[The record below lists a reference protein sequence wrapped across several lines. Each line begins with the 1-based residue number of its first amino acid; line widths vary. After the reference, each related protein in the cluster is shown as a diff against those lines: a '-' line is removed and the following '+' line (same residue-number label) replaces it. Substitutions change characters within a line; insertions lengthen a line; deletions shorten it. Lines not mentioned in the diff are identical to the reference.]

1 MSPIALDGFL
11 ERKIQLLLELQ
22 KRTAFSLCWLIHNI
36 IFITCWVSANILLYQ
51 QQGEANA
58 GQICISPK
66 EAWYKL
72 PQWKKCRSLF
82 VCLFLS
88 GSLAW
93 NQLGDVVSVGSS
105 NVKAIDVES
114 FVLLFPTAWKIVSP
128 SPPPPPNQIPAKQAA
143 VSKISQ

>member
-1 MSPIALDGFL
+1 M
-11 ERKIQLLLELQ
+11 
-22 KRTAFSLCWLIHNI
+22 FSLCRLIHNI
-36 IFITCWVSANILLYQ
+36 VSITCWVSANILLYQ

-82 VCLFLS
+82 VCLFLN

-128 SPPPPPNQIPAKQAA
+128 SPPSSPQPNPCQASSCEQNFSVKGIRSFA
-143 VSKISQ
+143 RPLEQGKMYIQL